1 MPFSLFT
8 NRAEE
13 EFEGSIAVG
22 FRLNLEGELTIYE
35 ASELKDKL
43 DVIRKDSYSF
53 LEIDLSKVT
62 KMDTAC
68 LQVLLV
74 LKKEAKRNETNV
86 RLVNHSHSV
95 LRLIDLYGLTGFLRD
110 KIRLSKDE
118 LKEFSFR
125 YGTSKD

>member
-8 NRAEE
+8 NRTEE
-13 EFEGSIAVG
+13 EFEGSTSVG
-22 FRLNLEGELTIYE
+22 LRLNLEGELTIYE
-35 ASELKDKL
+35 ASELKGKL
-43 DVIRKDSYSF
+43 DAVRKDSYSF

-68 LQVLLV
+68 LQILLV
-74 LKKEAKRNETNV
+74 LKKEAKTNETNV